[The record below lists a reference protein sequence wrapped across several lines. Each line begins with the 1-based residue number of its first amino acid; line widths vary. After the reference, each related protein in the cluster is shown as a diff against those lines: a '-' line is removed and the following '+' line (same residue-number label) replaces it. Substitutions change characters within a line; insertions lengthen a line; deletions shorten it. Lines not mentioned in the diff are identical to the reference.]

1 MEYSRTVFPYFA
13 QDNRLSF
20 LAVRI
25 FDLLVLLMEAKSKNE

>member
-1 MEYSRTVFPYFA
+1 MKYSRTVFSFIA

-25 FDLLVLLMEAKSKNE
+25 FDLLVLLMEAK